1 MLFPGVRLAK
11 AIHVLARQV
20 QKALLL
26 HELMLAHELTLQ
38 KGRFLQPTEPLWL
51 QANQRF
57 T

>member
-11 AIHVLARQV
+11 ATQVLAEQV